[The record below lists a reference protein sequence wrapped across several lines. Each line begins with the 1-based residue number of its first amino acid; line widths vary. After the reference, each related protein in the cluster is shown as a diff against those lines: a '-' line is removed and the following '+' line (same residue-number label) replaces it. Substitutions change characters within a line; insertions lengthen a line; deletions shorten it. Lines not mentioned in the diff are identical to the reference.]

1 MKSLKNDKKWP
12 PEGRENLPSRFWNT
26 VLYPTAEDAY
36 NAFYDS
42 PEFKR
47 MSAEADRDTIQ
58 NPSPQRGPRPIKMD
72 VAKEAASAGMDT
84 TAFVRALAGVESDF
98 NYRAQNPSSTA
109 VGAHQF
115 LWKDL
120 KNDPRLQGISK
131 EQYMMDEGLQ
141 DRIMRTALTESV
153 AGGNPYEQDIKAIR
167 DEYAPQ
173 IPGFDEKFSDT
184 DLLLM
189 RHLKGRQGSRE
200 YLGYTVRDQQPENL
214 KGVNMTF
221 PKYQEKFYGYYN
233 D

>member
-1 MKSLKNDKKWP
+1 MRTVRNDWP

-42 PEFKR
+42 DEFR
-47 MSAEADRDTIQ
+47 AMAAEADRDTIQ
-58 NPSPQRGPRPIKMD
+58 NPPQRGPRPVKMD
-72 VAKEAASAGMDT
+72 VAKEAARAGMDT
-84 TAFVRALAGVESDF
+84 TAFVRALAGVESDL
-98 NYRAQNPSSTA
+98 NYRAQNPSSSA

-120 KNDPRLQGISK
+120 KNDPRLQGVTK
-131 EQYMMDEGLQ
+131 EQYMMDEDLQ
-141 DRIMRTALTESV
+141 DRIMRSALTESV
-153 AGGNPYEQDIKAIR
+153 AGGNPYDQDIR
-167 DEYAPQ
+167 YLRETYAPQ
-173 IPGFDEKFSDT
+173 IPGFDDKFSDT

-200 YLGYTVRDQQPENL
+200 YLGYTVRDGQPENL

-221 PKYQEKFYGYYN
+221 PQYQEKFYRYYN